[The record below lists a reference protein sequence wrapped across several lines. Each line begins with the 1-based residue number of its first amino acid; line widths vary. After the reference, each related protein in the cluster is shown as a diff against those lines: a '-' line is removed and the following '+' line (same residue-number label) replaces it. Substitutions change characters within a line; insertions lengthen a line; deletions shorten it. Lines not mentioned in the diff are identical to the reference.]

1 MLSVRRIMTVAA
13 MSALL
18 SIAAI
23 VPAMAAHAPDPDDI
37 TDGLLERPVSTL
49 VGSPLGLPL
58 GI

>member
-1 MLSVRRIMTVAA
+1 

-18 SIAAI
+18 SLGVI
-23 VPAMAAHAPDPDDI
+23 VPATAAQAQGTDDI
-37 TDGLLERPVSTL
+37 TDGLLEKPVSTL

>member
-1 MLSVRRIMTVAA
+1 

-18 SIAAI
+18 SLGGI
-23 VPAMAAHAPDPDDI
+23 VPATAAQARDTDDI

-49 VGSPLGLPL
+49 VGYPLGLSL

>member
-1 MLSVRRIMTVAA
+1 

-18 SIAAI
+18 SLGAIA
-23 VPAMAAHAPDPDDI
+23 PAVADQPRSTDDI
-37 TDGLLERPVSTL
+37 TDGLLEQPVSTL